1 MKERATG
8 SFVMG
13 NYAKVA
19 AARYGDREAFYCVT
33 TGKHLTYRE
42 FNLRCNALG
51 NGLLSLGVRKGDAA
65 AFLTY
70 NRVEIAETY
79 FALAKIGV
87 MGIPLNYR
95 LSAGEIVELVNFGEA
110 ETFIFDPSFSD
121 LVGEM
126 REKMPQIKRF
136 VCMGGE
142 IPDFALSYEELM
154 SRLLA
159 LKPALHNTTD
169 LKDRERL
176 IRAIEIAVYA
186 RGHKPAPTPE
196 VRALILGTQWERA
209 VLRQRIAARL
219 TERLNGGLVEE
230 VESLHARG
238 CPWERLESL
247 GLEYRFVAAY
257 LQGRIKNRNDL
268 FQKLNAAIVRFAKRQ
283 DTWFRRMERNG
294 TAIHWIARADFDAA
308 MDVVRVRV

>member
-1 MKERATG
+1 MA
-8 SFVMG
+8 
-13 NYAKVA
+13 
-19 AARYGDREAFYCVT
+19 
-33 TGKHLTYRE
+33 GKDINTLTV
-42 FNLRCNALG
+42 LGPTASGKTALG
-51 NGLLSLGVRKGDAA
+51 VQL
-65 AFLTY
+65 
-70 NRVEIAETY
+70 
-79 FALAKIGV
+79 ALA
-87 MGIPLNYR
+87 LNGEV
-95 LSAGEIVELVNFGEA
+95 LSADSRQVYRGLDIGSGKDLGEYMVGGTAVPYHLIDIVDLATEFSVFDYQQAFFDSFAEVQERGRLPVVVGGTGLYLEAVLRGYRMTAAPRCDALRQELDA
-110 ETFIFDPSFSD
+110 
-121 LVGEM
+121 
-126 REKMPQIKRF
+126 MP
-136 VCMGGE
+136 
-142 IPDFALSYEELM
+142 YEELM